1 MIRKATERDIA
12 RIVEIRNSVSEN
24 RLSDPGKVTLDD
36 LRWFIANPGIFVWE
50 QDGEVQGF
58 SAGDPCNGNIWALFV
73 DDAYARRGIGTSLL
87 ASACSALMD
96 AGYDRIW
103 LTTDPGTRAEKLYR
117 QAGWKTRH
125 RCLID
130 THSSMA
136 FTHVFGLESIYH
148 AWAVILKSF
157 ARMQEEP

>member
-117 QAGWKTRH
+117 QAGWK
-125 RCLID
+125 
-130 THSSMA
+130 
-136 FTHVFGLESIYH
+136 
-148 AWAVILKSF
+148 VIGEQDNELLF
-157 ARMQEEP
+157 ELNLGQPGTGV